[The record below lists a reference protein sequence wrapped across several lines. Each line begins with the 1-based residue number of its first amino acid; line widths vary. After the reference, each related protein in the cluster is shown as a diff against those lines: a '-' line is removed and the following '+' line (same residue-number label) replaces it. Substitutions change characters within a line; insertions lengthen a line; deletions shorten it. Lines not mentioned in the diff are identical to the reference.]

1 MAGGDGRPLSGSSMW
16 LAGAVLALSNFMVV
30 LDTSIANVSVPHIA
44 GSLAISPDQGTW
56 VITSYSVAEA
66 ICVPLTGWLAARFGT
81 VRTYLLAMTGFGI
94 FSILCGA
101 SPTLG
106 MLVSA
111 RIGQG
116 ICGGPIMPLT
126 QTLLLRVFP
135 PSKRGPAI
143 GATTV
148 VIAHRPMA

>member
-1 MAGGDGRPLSGSSMW
+1 MASAAMAGKPASRMDACALSGGRMW
-16 LAGAVLALSNFMVV
+16 LAGGVLALSNFMVV
-30 LDTSIANVSVPHIA
+30 LDTAIANVAVPHIA

-66 ICVPLTGWLAARFGT
+66 ICVPLTGWLASRFGT
-81 VRTYLLAMTGFGI
+81 VRTYLAAMTGFCI
-94 FSILCGA
+94 FSILCGM

-106 MLVSA
+106 FLVSA

-126 QTLLLRVFP
+126 HTLLLRVLP
-135 PSKRGPAI
+135 
-143 GATTV
+143 
-148 VIAHRPMA
+148 